1 MAKQKKEEQVLELY
15 NLVAK
20 AHDRLKKVHAK
31 HLGTEKLTT
40 PQFGVL
46 DVLMKKGS
54 IPLKKIS
61 DELMVTG
68 ANITCVMDNLEK
80 EDLVRRVHSKSDRRV
95 INAELTTKGK
105 NKLDK
110 IYPQHIK
117 SLNDFSTKMTDA
129 EMKQLAGLLEKLAS

>member
-1 MAKQKKEEQVLELY
+1 MAKQKKEDQVVELY

-31 HLGTEKLTT
+31 HLGSEKLTT

-95 INAELTTKGK
+95 INAELTAKGK
-105 NKLDK
+105 NKLEK
-110 IYPQHIK
+110 IYPQHVR
-117 SLNDFSTKMTDA
+117 SLNDFSKKLSDT
-129 EMKQLAGLLEKLAS
+129 ELKQLSNLLDKLAS

>member
-1 MAKQKKEEQVLELY
+1 MAKQKKEEQILELY

-31 HLGTEKLTT
+31 HLGTERLTT

-80 EDLVRRVHSKSDRRV
+80 EDLVKRVHSKSDRRV

-110 IYPQHIK
+110 IYPEHVK
-117 SLNDFSTKMTDA
+117 SLNEIAKKLNDS
-129 EMKQLAGLLEKLAS
+129 EMKQLAGLLDKLSA

>member
-1 MAKQKKEEQVLELY
+1 VAKLKKEEQVLDLY
-15 NLVAK
+15 GLVAK
-20 AHDRLKKVHAK
+20 AHDKLKKVHAK
-31 HLGTEKLTT
+31 NLGSEKLTT

-46 DVLMKKGS
+46 DVLMKKGP

-95 INAELTTKGK
+95 INAELTPKGK
-105 NKLDK
+105 QKLEK
-110 IYPQHIK
+110 IYPEHVK
-117 SLNDFSTKMTDA
+117 SLNDYSKKLNDA
-129 EMKQLAGLLEKLAS
+129 ELKQLASLLEKLSA

>member
-1 MAKQKKEEQVLELY
+1 MAKQKKNEQVLELY

-20 AHDRLKKVHAK
+20 THDQLKKVHAK
-31 HLGTEKLTT
+31 NLGSEKLTT

-46 DVLMKKGS
+46 DVLSKKGS

-80 EDLVRRVHSKSDRRV
+80 ENLVRRIHSKSDRRV
-95 INAELTTKGK
+95 INAELTSKGK
-105 NKLDK
+105 QKLEK
-110 IYPQHIK
+110 IYPSHVE
-117 SLNDFSTKMTDA
+117 SLIEFTKKLTDSDI
-129 EMKQLAGLLEKLAS
+129 KQLSALLEKLSD

>member
-1 MAKQKKEEQVLELY
+1 MAKQSKEQQMVDLF

-20 AHDRLKKVHAK
+20 ANDKLKKVHSK
-31 HLGTEKLTT
+31 HLSTEKLTS

-46 DVLMKKGS
+46 DVLKKKGS

-80 EDLVRRVHSKSDRRV
+80 ENLVQRVHSKTDRRV
-95 INAELTTKGK
+95 INAELTSKGK
-105 NKLDK
+105 QKLEK
-110 IYPQHIK
+110 IYPDHIK
-117 SLNDFSTKMTDA
+117 SLNEFSKKLTDS
-129 EMKQLAGLLEKLAS
+129 EMKQLSGLLEKLSA

>member
-1 MAKQKKEEQVLELY
+1 MAKPKKEEQVLDLY

-20 AHDRLKKVHAK
+20 AHDKLKKVHAK
-31 HLGTEKLTT
+31 QVGSEKLTT

-46 DVLMKKGS
+46 DVLMRKGS

-95 INAELTTKGK
+95 INAELTAKGK
-105 NKLDK
+105 NKLEK
-110 IYPQHIK
+110 IYPDHVK
-117 SLNDFSTKMTDA
+117 SLSDYMKKLNDT
-129 EMKQLAGLLEKLAS
+129 EIKQLSALLEKLAS

>member
-54 IPLKKIS
+54 IPLKRIS

-80 EDLVRRVHSKSDRRV
+80 EDLVKRVHSKSDRRV

-110 IYPQHIK
+110 IYPEHVK
-117 SLNDFSTKMTDA
+117 SLNEIAKKLTDP
-129 EMKQLAGLLEKLAS
+129 EMRQLSNLLDKLSA

>member
-1 MAKQKKEEQVLELY
+1 VAKQKKDEQVLELY

-31 HLGTEKLTT
+31 NLGTEKLTT

-46 DVLMKKGS
+46 DVLSKKGS

-80 EDLVRRVHSKSDRRV
+80 EDLVKRIHSKSDRRV
-95 INAELTTKGK
+95 INAELTSKGQQ
-105 NKLDK
+105 KLDK
-110 IYPQHIK
+110 IYPDHVK
-117 SLNDFSTKMTDA
+117 SLTEYSKRLTDT
-129 EMKQLAGLLEKLAS
+129 EMKDLSALLAKLSD

>member
-1 MAKQKKEEQVLELY
+1 MAKASKEEQVLGLY

-20 AHDRLKKVHAK
+20 AHDKLKKVHSK
-31 HLGTEKLTT
+31 HLGTQKLTS

-80 EDLVRRVHSKSDRRV
+80 EDLVRRVHSKTDRRV

-105 NKLDK
+105 QKLDK
-110 IYPQHIK
+110 IYPNHVK
-117 SLNDFSTKMTDA
+117 SLNEFSKKLTDA
-129 EMKQLAGLLEKLAS
+129 EMKQLSGLLGKLSA

>member
-1 MAKQKKEEQVLELY
+1 VAKQKKEDQVVELY

-31 HLGTEKLTT
+31 HLGSEKLTT

-95 INAELTTKGK
+95 INAELTSKGK
-105 NKLDK
+105 NKLEK
-110 IYPQHIK
+110 IYPQHVR
-117 SLNDFSTKMTDA
+117 SLNDFSKKLSDS
-129 EMKQLAGLLEKLAS
+129 ELKQLSNLLDKLAS

>member
-1 MAKQKKEEQVLELY
+1 VAKQKKEDQIVELY

-31 HLGTEKLTT
+31 NLGAERLTT

-46 DVLMKKGS
+46 DVLMRKGS

-80 EDLVRRVHSKSDRRV
+80 EDLVKRVHSKSDRRV
-95 INAELTTKGK
+95 INAEITNKGK
-105 NKLDK
+105 QKLEK
-110 IYPQHIK
+110 IYPQHVK
-117 SLNDFSTKMTDA
+117 SLNDFSKKLSDS
-129 EMKQLAGLLEKLAS
+129 EMKQLSALLDKLSS

>member
-1 MAKQKKEEQVLELY
+1 MAKQKKENQVVELY

-95 INAELTTKGK
+95 INAELTNKGK
-105 NKLDK
+105 NKLEK
-110 IYPQHIK
+110 IYPQHVK
-117 SLNDFSTKMTDA
+117 SLNDFSKKLSDS
-129 EMKQLAGLLEKLAS
+129 ELKQLSNLLDKLAS

>member
-1 MAKQKKEEQVLELY
+1 VAKQKKEEQVLELY

-54 IPLKKIS
+54 IPLKRIS

-80 EDLVRRVHSKSDRRV
+80 EDLVKRVHSKSDRRV

-110 IYPQHIK
+110 IYPEHVK
-117 SLNDFSTKMTDA
+117 SLNEIAKKLTDP
-129 EMKQLAGLLEKLAS
+129 EMRQLSNLLDKLSA

>member
-1 MAKQKKEEQVLELY
+1 MAKQKKEEQVLDLY

-80 EDLVRRVHSKSDRRV
+80 EDLVKRVHSKSDRRV
-95 INAELTTKGK
+95 INAELTPKGK
-105 NKLDK
+105 QKLDK
-110 IYPQHIK
+110 IYPDHVK
-117 SLNDFSTKMTDA
+117 SLNDFSKKLTDA

>member
-1 MAKQKKEEQVLELY
+1 MAKKKEEQVLDLY

-20 AHDRLKKVHAK
+20 AHDTIKKMHSK
-31 HLGTEKLTT
+31 HLLNDKLTA

-46 DVLMKKGS
+46 DVLNQKGPMS
-54 IPLKKIS
+54 LKQIS

-80 EDLVRRVHSKSDRRV
+80 DSLVKRVPSKTDRRV

-105 NKLDK
+105 NKIDK
-110 IYPQHIK
+110 VYPEHVKHLSEISK
-117 SLNDFSTKMTDA
+117 KLNDS
-129 EMKQLAGLLEKLAS
+129 ELKQLTNLLEKLAD

>member
-1 MAKQKKEEQVLELY
+1 MAKQKKEEQVLDLY

-80 EDLVRRVHSKSDRRV
+80 EDLVKRVHSKSDRRV
-95 INAELTTKGK
+95 INAELTQKGK
-105 NKLDK
+105 QKLDK
-110 IYPQHIK
+110 IYPEHVK
-117 SLNDFSTKMTDA
+117 SLNDFSKKLTDA
-129 EMKQLAGLLEKLAS
+129 EMKQLAGLLVKLAS

>member
-20 AHDRLKKVHAK
+20 AHDRLKKVHAR

-105 NKLDK
+105 TKLDK
-110 IYPQHIK
+110 IYPQHLK
-117 SLNDFSTKMTDA
+117 SLNDFSKKMTDA
-129 EMKQLAGLLEKLAS
+129 EMKQLSVLLDKLAS

>member
-1 MAKQKKEEQVLELY
+1 MAKQKKEEQVLNIY
-15 NLVAK
+15 NLVSR
-20 AHDRLKKVHAK
+20 AHDKLRKVHAK

-46 DVLMKKGS
+46 DVLMQKGS

-95 INAELTTKGK
+95 INAELTAKGK
-105 NKLDK
+105 QKLDK
-110 IYPQHIK
+110 IYPKHVK
-117 SLNDFSTKMTDA
+117 SLSEFSTKLTEA
-129 EMKQLAGLLEKLAS
+129 EMKQLAQLLEKLTA

>member
-1 MAKQKKEEQVLELY
+1 MAKSGKEQQIVDLY

-20 AHDRLKKVHAK
+20 ANDRLKKVHTK
-31 HLGTEKLTT
+31 HLGGEKLTS

-46 DVLMKKGS
+46 DVLMRHGS

-80 EDLVRRVHSKSDRRV
+80 EDLVKRIHSKTDRRV
-95 INAELTTKGK
+95 INAELTPKGK
-105 NKLDK
+105 QKLEK
-110 IYPQHIK
+110 IYPEHIK
-117 SLNDFSTKMTDA
+117 SLNEFSKKLSDT
-129 EMKQLAGLLEKLAS
+129 EIKQLSVLLEKLSA

>member
-1 MAKQKKEEQVLELY
+1 MAKVKKEEQVLELY

-31 HLGTEKLTT
+31 NLGSEKLTT

-105 NKLDK
+105 QKLEK
-110 IYPQHIK
+110 IYPEHVK
-117 SLNDFSTKMTDA
+117 SLNDFSKKLSDA
-129 EMKQLAGLLEKLAS
+129 EIKQLSGLLEKLSA